1 MNIKKFFIIALV
13 LAGLAL
19 SKDILQAFVELI
31 FDSGI

>member
-1 MNIKKFFIIALV
+1 MNTKTFFIIALILV
-13 LAGLAL
+13 GLAL